1 MLAEQ
6 ANELTYVPLDCL
18 MVEPD
23 FNPRRHFDA
32 AAEEDM
38 KASVASKGIVQPLVV
53 RPAGEEGYYRVVA
66 GERRLRA
73 AQAVALPQV
82 PVVVRDVDD
91 EEARVLATVE
101 NVARADMSPTEEAD
115 AARKVVSACE
125 GDHAEA
131 CKVLGWSRK
140 KLDSRLLLLNCT
152 DAVKDAL
159 SRGEIKNGHAELLS
173 SLPTA
178 VQDNSLPKIVND
190 GVSVQ
195 MLRERIGG
203 YALELESAVFDR
215 TECMT
220 CPHNSSTQA
229 GLFEEHIGEGRC
241 TLPSCFNE
249 KTEAAMQA
257 RKADLTEQYNTVRL
271 DTEAEPGTHTIL
283 LVRDVG
289 EVQMAACKGC
299 ASFGAILSTD
309 PDRMGRVTEDVCFDL
324 KCHKQKVEAHAEA
337 QKQVDATPTGEGEDN
352 ETAVAGETPTASEN
366 VGHDAPAPAST
377 GAKQA
382 SSGVGQAPSQ
392 AVKAQPRKVIETVQK
407 IRREVAAKRVQDDP
421 ILRRAMLI
429 ASLLPKLQV
438 PEDAS
443 DTLSHVTARETT
455 AGRIA
460 ALAAL
465 DQTTLDHLMLEVVT
479 QLTRQPMTNAF
490 DVGVNA
496 PECVTAC
503 LSAAP
508 FDWSEHYALDADF
521 LDALTK
527 SGIES
532 VLTQTGFSG
541 AFDAAKGEGSFKA
554 LMGKKKPEI
563 IDGVMNSGL
572 DLSQFIPDT
581 ITNGPKAT
589 GGTQ

>member
-1 MLAEQ
+1 MEAIAEV
-6 ANELTYVPLDCL
+6 NDLIYVPLGRL
-18 MVEPD
+18 TVEAD
-23 FNPRRHFDA
+23 FNPRRYFDA

-38 KASVASKGIVQPLVV
+38 KASVAKKGVLQPLVV
-53 RPAGEEGYYRVVA
+53 RPGAEDGTYRVIA

-73 AQAVALPQV
+73 AQAAALSQV
-82 PVVVRDVDD
+82 PVIVRDVDD
-91 EEARVLATVE
+91 EEARVLATIE

-115 AARKVVSACE
+115 AARKVVSACG
-125 GDHAEA
+125 GDHKEA
-131 CKVLGWSRK
+131 CKVLGWSRS

-159 SRGEIKNGHAELLS
+159 AKGEIKTGHAELLAS
-173 SLPTA
+173 VPTA
-178 VQDNSLPKIVND
+178 VQDASLPKIVEG
-190 GVSVQ
+190 GVTVQ
-195 MLRERIGG
+195 MLRDRIGS
-203 YALELESAVFDR
+203 YALELSSAVFDR
-215 TECMT
+215 SGCVN

-229 GLFEEHIGEGRC
+229 ALFEEHIGEGRC

-257 RKADLTEQYNTVRL
+257 RKADLVEQFPAVRL
-271 DTEAEPGTHTIL
+271 DTEAEPNTHTII
-283 LVRDVG
+283 LVKDVG
-289 EVQMAACKGC
+289 EAQMAACKGC
-299 ASFGAILSTD
+299 ASYGAILSTN
-309 PDRMGRVTEDVCFDL
+309 PDRIGRVTEDVCFDL
-324 KCHKQKVEAHAEA
+324 TCHGQKVKAHAEA
-337 QKQVDATPTGEGEDN
+337 QKAWEPGNVEANAGVEGAAQDS
-352 ETAVAGETPTASEN
+352 ASETPSPNTPSAAPEKPKKASKE
-366 VGHDAPAPAST
+366 
-377 GAKQA
+377 
-382 SSGVGQAPSQ
+382 SSKV
-392 AVKAQPRKVIETVQK
+392 QPRKVIETAQK

-421 ILRRAMLI
+421 VLRRAMLI
-429 ASLLPKLQV
+429 ASLLPKMQA

-443 DTLSHVTARETT
+443 DTLNRVTGQTGT
-455 AGRIA
+455 AGKIA

-465 DQTTLDHLMLEVVT
+465 DQPALDTLMLEVVT
-479 QLTRQPMTNAF
+479 QLTRQPMAGGF

-503 LSAAP
+503 LESAA
-508 FDWSEHYALDADF
+508 FDWSQHYALDADF
-521 LDALTK
+521 LDAHTK